1 MYYADKVVNFLLFLR
16 RLQKRNKSSLCTIYG
31 CDETPVWF
39 ENVGNCTINS
49 VGARRITIRSTGHDK
64 LRGTVMLAGKAD
76 YTRCRHIVMFKRI
89 QPVQGLQE
97 KFSNLVIAYSS
108 NTRRNEELPHLYIG
122 RVIGWLSFAPRLR
135 VWNAYGWHVMD
146 STTSKVK
153 SCQVAVI
160 PGVCT
165 KFLQPADISW
175 NKNFKSKLSTL
186 YDAWMERDE
195 HEFSASG
202 NICAPN
208 RLKNMWMKHRI
219 LSQQKLFASPPSRV
233 ALQLRSTEVGMP
245 HLQLKWHPSFG
256 WTRETV
262 VILVKRQRS
271 SSFRVMYHWMIAD
284 YFIQP
289 WRRCSNH

>member
-208 RLKNMWMKHRI
+208 RLKNMWMGDWSIESYHNRNY
-219 LSQQKLFASPPSRV
+219 SQVLRLVWHYSCAQRKWGCLTSSWNGTQVLAGQERPWSYLLKGRDPLPSV
-233 ALQLRSTEVGMP
+233 
-245 HLQLKWHPSFG
+245 
-256 WTRETV
+256 
-262 VILVKRQRS
+262 
-271 SSFRVMYHWMIAD
+271 
-284 YFIQP
+284 
-289 WRRCSNH
+289 